1 MQIFL
6 FYIIIGIV
14 VFDFIVE
21 RLLEYLNLKHF
32 KEKLP
37 TELSGIY
44 NEQKYHKSQAY
55 LKANARFSMISSG
68 FLFLL
73 LMLMLSLQ
81 GFAIVND
88 WVTNLSN
95 SVYLQ
100 SLLFFGVLGLGFDIL
115 SLPFQLYQTF
125 VIEDEFG
132 FNKTTV
138 STFVLDK
145 LKSWILGLLLGGGAL
160 LFIQWAYLNGG
171 SLFWLIALGGIG
183 FFSIFMA
190 MFYTSLIVPL
200 FNRLV
205 PLEDGELKTAIEDFA
220 QQAGF
225 GLNNIYVMDGS
236 KRSSKANAYF
246 SGLGPK
252 KKIILYDTLIN
263 DLSKEEIVAVLAHEV
278 GHYKKKHIYK
288 GLALSLLQMAFMLIL
303 LWWALNNPALSMALG
318 AKQASFQMGL
328 LAFSLLYSPISFLLN
343 IPNQLISR
351 KHEYEADAFA
361 KMYGLGKSL
370 VNALINLSVKSL
382 SNLQPHPA
390 YVFFYYSHPT
400 LLQRKNAI
408 EDS

>member
-21 RLLEYLNLKHF
+21 RFLEYLNLKHF